1 MDNHTKLA
9 TTLLSERGVT
19 LLDAARLI
27 RNVLDAF
34 SEDSGLT
41 PVQFCAKVI
50 STGLRH
56 IRNDEMPIKDGFL
69 LYLEAKYDLRPD
81 SLRDIRYLGNRLLNS
96 NPELCEMYFS
106 ELKPAVCE
114 QYLSATFAEMLG
126 VKIPDG
132 EAIDSISALK
142 NFRSASAL
150 GDRKEIV
157 LQGTRGKSIR
167 VGDWKFI
174 PKTIGRFADIG
185 SGADPRDKCFAEA
198 IVPQDSLYNL
208 RQDPSETHNAISEN
222 PDIAKRLK
230 ERLTQ
235 LENLK

>member
-1 MDNHTKLA
+1 MK
-9 TTLLSERGVT
+9 RV
-19 LLDAARLI
+19 RLVFK
-27 RNVLDAF
+27 RVRLN
-34 SEDSGLT
+34 SGTILC
-41 PVQFCAKVI
+41 QSHIDCI
-50 STGLRH
+50 RH
-56 IRNDEMPIKDGFL
+56 IRNDEMSIKDGFL
-69 LYLEAKYDLRPD
+69 LYLETKYDLRPD

-185 SGADPRDKCFAEA
+185 SGADPRDKRFAEA

-208 RQDPSETHNAISEN
+208 RQDPSEHAQCNFRKSRHCQA
-222 PDIAKRLK
+222 P
-230 ERLTQ
+230 
-235 LENLK
+235 